1 MSLYIGSDHA
11 GFEMKEALKVWI
23 NKEFPTEVIE
33 DKGCETLDSCDY
45 ADYAHAV
52 AENVT
57 GDSRG
62 ILLCGSANGV
72 SIAANKH
79 AGVRAALCWT
89 EEIAVLAR
97 QHNDANILSIPARF
111 VSFEVAQAMVRA
123 FLNTPFEGGRHAKR
137 VEKIDL

>member
-1 MSLYIGSDHA
+1 MKLYIGSDHA
-11 GFEMKEALKVWI
+11 GFEMKEALKVWLSQ
-23 NKEFPTEVIE
+23 NYTSVEVE
-33 DKGCETLDSCDY
+33 DKGCDSEESCDY

-52 AENVT
+52 ANSVNS
-57 GDSRG
+57 DSRG

-79 AGVRAALCWT
+79 SGVRAALCWT
-89 EEIAVLAR
+89 EEIATLAR

-111 VSFEVAQAMVRA
+111 VSLDVAKAMVA
-123 FLNTPFEGGRHAKR
+123 TFLNTPFEGGRHAKR

>member
-23 NKEFPTEVIE
+23 SKEFPTEVIE

-111 VSFEVAQAMVRA
+111 VTLEVAQAMVRA

>member
-1 MSLYIGSDHA
+1 MKLYIGSDHA
-11 GFEMKEALKVWI
+11 GFEMKEVLKEWMVS
-23 NKEFPTEVIE
+23 EFPAIQID
-33 DKGCETLDSCDY
+33 DKGCSSADSCDY
-45 ADYAHAV
+45 ADYAHSV
-52 AENVT
+52 AESVNN
-57 GDSRG
+57 DSRG

-89 EEIAVLAR
+89 EEIATLAR

-111 VSFEVAQAMVRA
+111 VTPEVAKTMVRA